1 LLHAG
6 EIGDCEHLMQG
17 LGNKRSQQQQTSE
30 QKQPLISAEIDT
42 SMHYTYYMCYINNI
56 QYSVKTIQNL
66 KPRIE
71 AALD

>member
-1 LLHAG
+1 MECHRKA
-6 EIGDCEHLMQG
+6 IY

-30 QKQPLISAEIDT
+30 QQQPLISVEIDT
-42 SMHYTYYMCYINNI
+42 SMHYMYYMCYINNI